1 MRLLYLTPTAAMGG
15 AERVLLDLLALMR
28 RARPSWP
35 IALVVGNDG
44 PLVAD
49 AARLGVKTYALP
61 FPRNFAQLGDA
72 GLASPASW
80 AHFARHA
87 LSGGMA
93 TVRYLRD
100 LRAVVSSC
108 APDVVHSNGIKMH
121 LLGALAKPAGAAL
134 VWHFHDYP
142 SGRPVTARLVRAL
155 QHRCDSVV
163 AVSDSVAADIRR
175 HVSRSMDVRTIWNS
189 VDLERFTPE
198 GPRLDLDALSG
209 LPALSPD
216 VLRIGLVA
224 TFARWKG
231 HIVFLDMLRTL
242 AHTHTFRAYVIGGPV
257 YETHASQLSMDELR
271 AAVAERGLTDLVGLT
286 GFVTDTPAAQRALD
300 VVVHAST
307 LPEPFGLVIAE
318 AMATARAVV
327 ISDAGGVA
335 EIVSA
340 GQTGLSY
347 PCGSI
352 EHLTSRVRCLLDDP
366 PLRAQLGHAAHA
378 AAIEQFNPNRIVG
391 QMLGLY
397 GNLVRSSA
405 EAA

>member
-1 MRLLYLTPTAAMGG
+1 MGG

-35 IALVVGNDG
+35 ITLVVGNDG

-49 AARLGVKTYALP
+49 AARLGVETCALP
-61 FPRNFAQLGDA
+61 FPPNFAQLGDA

-87 LSGGMA
+87 LSGSIA
-93 TVRYLRD
+93 TVRYLQD

-121 LLGALAKPAGAAL
+121 LLGALAKPAGTAL

-163 AVSDSVAADIRR
+163 AVSDSVAADIRA
-175 HVSRSMDVRTIWNS
+175 HVGRSMDVRTMWNS

-216 VLRIGLVA
+216 VPRIGLVA

-231 HIVFLDMLRTL
+231 HIVFLDMLRAL

-286 GFVTDTPAAQRALD
+286 GFVEDTPGALRALD

-340 GQTGLSY
+340 GHTGLSY
-347 PCGSI
+347 SCGSV
-352 EHLTSRVRCLLDDP
+352 EQLTSQVRRVLDDP
-366 PLRAQLGHAAHA
+366 MLRVRLGHAAHA
-378 AAIEQFNPNRIVG
+378 AAVEQFNPTRVAE
-391 QMLGLY
+391 QMLGVY
-397 GNLVRSSA
+397 SRVQHVG
-405 EAA
+405 AAA